1 MTTSTQNN
9 KGNKKTE
16 IVIHCIKPIKKGA
29 EAPLSSKV
37 LAGHVSG
44 NATQKHKDD
53 ELDIVENGQH
63 KLKPCSQHA

>member
-1 MTTSTQNN
+1 N
-9 KGNKKTE
+9 KHENRSKKSDLFTFS
-16 IVIHCIKPIKKGA
+16 PLKKGT